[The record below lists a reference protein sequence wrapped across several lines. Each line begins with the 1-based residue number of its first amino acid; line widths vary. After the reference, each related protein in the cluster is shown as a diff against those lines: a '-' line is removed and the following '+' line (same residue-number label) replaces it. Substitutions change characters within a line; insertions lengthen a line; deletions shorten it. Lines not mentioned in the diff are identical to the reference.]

1 MPDNAPD
8 SFFAPSVTLANPR
21 YLPSLLGPSTRFTF
35 LAESTASFKIRA
47 LPASLPTGPVFLA
60 TSEIPFPTFLIGN
73 FLTLFTTDFAISLVL
88 FLGRPFIGFLPGV
101 GPLPFAA
108 LVFFS
113 CAFSL
118 RALEASARLLAVAC
132 CCDFVCITFL
142 PLVPPAG
149 GSCLAVGDTT
159 LGLVASFPGLL
170 AFCIFPPEDLTI
182 FPPGD
187 LTNDWRYLLYAFIAL
202 AYLAAL
208 FGPLMLFKLGFFI

>member
-1 MPDNAPD
+1 MFVILGCFGPLYSLIRVPGTTFFFATFLTGFFLLV
-8 SFFAPSVTLANPR
+8 SFLAPSVNLASPR
-21 YLPSLLGPSTRFTF
+21 YLPSLLGPNCF
-35 LAESTASFKIRA
+35 LISLTESTASFTKRA
-47 LPASLPTGPVFLA
+47 LPASFPNGPVFLA

-73 FLTLFTTDFAISLVL
+73 FLTLLTTDLASSLVL

-118 RALEASARLLAVAC
+118 RTFAACARLLAAAC
-132 CCDFVCITFL
+132 FCDLVCMTFL

-149 GSCLAVGDTT
+149 GSCLAVGVTA
-159 LGLVASFPGLL
+159 LGLL
-170 AFCIFPPEDLTI
+170 ANLPGFLAFSILPPGDLTT

-187 LTNDWRYLLYAFIAL
+187 LTMAF
-202 AYLAAL
+202 
-208 FGPLMLFKLGFFI
+208 